1 MVLVPTATSAH
12 HCAAL
17 SHFLLDL
24 QKLCLG
30 FRASLSGALSSLR
43 MAPVAL
49 DGGRWPIAPACTN
62 GVL

>member
-1 MVLVPTATSAH
+1 MILVPAPASAH

-17 SHFLLDL
+17 PHFLRDL

-30 FRASLSGALSSLR
+30 FRASLSGALSSLK
-43 MAPVAL
+43 MTPVAL